1 MVGHVDGVC
10 GVLSEQHLSFGVC
23 SGGDQLLIERIV
35 SGLGIVF
42 AGDHLVAHVFR
53 NAEDLGGGQTH
64 IQMICTDDI
73 RNVFQR
79 SGGGHIDLLVIREY
93 GSTDSHFALTLCT
106 VHSLKHFQHSSQLC
120 LVLRYRVGNCCLTHG
135 VGQQPAIVGSLTEIG
150 QNGCVKAVQVRHYI
164 RYACRGADHGGLPRI
179 ERLGNGVQLQP
190 IVTGLHT
197 HILEELLIFFKDFR
211 PYHIVQTG
219 GAVLGLAL
227 VVHAPCGALQAH
239 QLGDSAA
246 LHGFQ
251 TGVVIPPVSLIALD
265 ADRLKGIDGRHELS
279 VVGGQ
284 GDIVLSKQI
293 DICSRAVHLGAHGQP
308 ADRTIRL
315 LIVVQVAGIEGA
327 CDLSRAQV
335 HQVLCQRSR
344 IVQGEAAAGDDV
356 RQLLRTVQQ
365 VAVVVHGVEALNE
378 VELILRELLFQPR
391 SKLFHHGAVPQVK
404 GDPDL
409 AVLPAALVSLGLAAA
424 AGGKCCRSGH
434 DTGGLQKRAAR
445 NFVHHRMLLTF
456 PVFYGKHQSHCNIIQ
471 ATVSMVGRKT
481 E

>member
-1 MVGHVDGVC
+1 
-10 GVLSEQHLSFGVC
+10 
-23 SGGDQLLIERIV
+23 
-35 SGLGIVF
+35 
-42 AGDHLVAHVFR
+42 
-53 NAEDLGGGQTH
+53 
-64 IQMICTDDI
+64 MICADDI

-79 SGGGHIDLLVIREY
+79 GGGGDVYLLVIREHRAAS
-93 GSTDSHFALTLCT
+93 GQLALPLCA
-106 VHSLKHFQHSSQLC
+106 VHGPKDFQHSSQLC
-120 LVLRYRVGNCCLTHG
+120 LVLCYRVGNCCLTHG
-135 VGQQPAIVGSLTEIG
+135 VGQQPAIIGGLAEIG
-150 QNGCVKAVQVRHYI
+150 QNGCVKAVQVEHYI

-190 IVTGLHT
+190 IVTGLHP
-197 HILEELLIFFKDFR
+197 HILEELLVFFKDLR
-211 PYHIVQTG
+211 PHHIIQTG

-227 VVHAPCGALQAH
+227 VVHAPCGALQTH
-239 QLGDSAA
+239 QLRDSTA

-251 TGVVIPPVSLIALD
+251 TGVVISPVCLIALN
-265 ADRLKGIDGRHELS
+265 ADSLKGINGRHELG

-284 GDIVLSKQI
+284 RDIVLSKQI

-308 ADRTIRL
+308 ADRTVRL

-327 CDLSRAQV
+327 CNLGRAQI

-404 GDPDL
+404 GDLDL
-409 AVLPAALVSLGLAAA
+409 AVLAAALVSLGLAAA
-424 AGGKCCRSGH
+424 GGQRCRSGH
-434 DTGGLQKRAAR
+434 DAGGLQKRAAR
-445 NFVHHRMLLTF
+445 DFVHHRMLLTF
-456 PVFYGKHQSHCNIIQ
+456 PIFLSL
-471 ATVSMVGRKT
+471 SL
-481 E
+481 